1 MTCPFHSFFA
11 LCASALAFFSGTVS
25 AQTAIDALMPQET
38 AAPAAETQPLKI
50 AVLLPTKDSP
60 FYPVT
65 EAAVNGILAS
75 NYATT
80 QPAEIL
86 LIHPDSSDNI
96 LHQAQKAAAA
106 GAMRSEERR

>member
-1 MTCPFHSFFA
+1 MRRAPRFPSFRGGLIRA
-11 LCASALAFFSGTVS
+11 
-25 AQTAIDALMPQET
+25 
-38 AAPAAETQPLKI
+38 
-50 AVLLPTKDSP
+50 
-60 FYPVT
+60 
-65 EAAVNGILAS
+65 AAVNGILAS

-106 GAMRSEERR
+106 GAMAAIGPIDRAKIEVLAKEDFLPLPVVALKMPKMSKKLKCR